1 MFVFS
6 KHPSIITIRHVRFS
20 NLRWTCAWILQQHGH
35 TATTLGA
42 QISSMPSCN
51 QCQPTHPNHAK
62 QMCQALKKN
71 TNSMTIALFQKKND
85 MSDMSKSLE
94 FAVVTTFFWWKKIHL
109 ISVSSPKPCQHRLQA
124 LRDGLWN
131 PTSDRRFVWAR
142 VFFGTNPGIEKSEYV
157 YIYIYGTHMFICMCT
172 YIPLHIYVY
181 IYIIQLDS
189 DVYMYIHIH
198 IFICI
203 QIHEPPLPEL
213 GVQVHML
220 LVGLFKA
227 GLNWS
232 DDFVQK
238 WIVKLSFWYDK
249 CRCFESIKPILKMSR
264 PPTGQSLQIILNLML
279 LSPVQPQEISWF
291 SSGSQ
296 L

>member
-1 MFVFS
+1 MV
-6 KHPSIITIRHVRFS
+6 PIC
-20 NLRWTCAWILQQHGH
+20 L
-35 TATTLGA
+35 
-42 QISSMPSCN
+42 
-51 QCQPTHPNHAK
+51 
-62 QMCQALKKN
+62 
-71 TNSMTIALFQKKND
+71 
-85 MSDMSKSLE
+85 
-94 FAVVTTFFWWKKIHL
+94 
-109 ISVSSPKPCQHRLQA
+109 
-124 LRDGLWN
+124 
-131 PTSDRRFVWAR
+131 
-142 VFFGTNPGIEKSEYV
+142 YV
-157 YIYIYGTHMFICMCT
+157 CV
-172 YIPLHIYVY
+172 HIYLYISMY

-279 LSPVQPQEISWF
+279 LSPVQPQEIS
-291 SSGSQ
+291 
-296 L
+296 